1 LKEGVERL
9 HDLLAWFDL
18 PALPPWLGSIIGIR
32 TFEGQAA
39 GLYFAAWKG
48 YPLSWRKS
56 ARRYVPPHWQTVRE
70 RGSPLSD
77 SARHAVDPAN
87 AILNYAY
94 GVLEAQCRQALAAE
108 GFDLG
113 CGFLHA
119 DKQYRDSLVYDL
131 MELFRPG
138 VDALVLALLGRTTF
152 AYGDL
157 VMTHEGRC
165 RLHPQLAR
173 AVAASCRVEQERV
186 REGAQQ
192 LREMLVEGVVST
204 RPIL

>member
-1 LKEGVERL
+1 MGA
-9 HDLLAWFDL
+9 D
-18 PALPPWLGSIIGIR
+18 
-32 TFEGQAA
+32 
-39 GLYFAAWKG
+39 
-48 YPLSWRKS
+48 
-56 ARRYVPPHWQTVRE
+56 
-70 RGSPLSD
+70 
-77 SARHAVDPAN
+77 VDPAN
-87 AILNYAY
+87 AILNYAN

-113 CGFLHA
+113 CGCLHV

-131 MELFRPG
+131 MELYRPAVG
-138 VDALVLALLGRTTF
+138 ALVLTLLGRTTF

-157 VMTHEGRC
+157 VITHEGRC

-173 AVAASCRVEQERV
+173 AVVAVCRVEQERV
-186 REGAQQ
+186 SKGAGQ